1 MSTALLNEV
10 PLKTTEKQILDWCCE
25 LTLSQS
31 PSHQTL
37 QGISDLDDEG
47 RREFLRLLDMNH
59 VIIRA
64 LEPVSRYAA
73 LNGDASLIL
82 WTGRAMNAE
91 RARVVN
97 ALSHLHEIVIE
108 LEAAGCPTTVIK
120 TLEHFPDLGSDL
132 DLYTTALGSRVNTV
146 FEMKFNAKRHPRSWG
161 DRVAQKWNFSIPG
174 LPESVEIH
182 IQRLGQMGEHTSLAQ
197 RFVTRRVPVLIPLQG
212 NGE

>member
-1 MSTALLNEV
+1 MSTAVLSEV
-10 PLKTTEKQILDWCCE
+10 AVKPTKKQILDWACE

-31 PSHQTL
+31 P
-37 QGISDLDDEG
+37 
-47 RREFLRLLDMNH
+47 RRETFEAISALDEDGGKDFLKLLDMNH
-59 VIIRA
+59 VIIRQ
-64 LEPVSRYAA
+64 LEPVSRSRAPT
-73 LNGDASLIL
+73 GDPSLVL

-91 RARVVN
+91 RNRVVN
-97 ALSHLHEIVIE
+97 ALSHLHEIVTE

-146 FEMKFNAKRHPRSWG
+146 FEMKFNAKRHARSWG

-197 RFVTRRVPVLIPLQG
+197 RFVTRRVP
-212 NGE
+212 